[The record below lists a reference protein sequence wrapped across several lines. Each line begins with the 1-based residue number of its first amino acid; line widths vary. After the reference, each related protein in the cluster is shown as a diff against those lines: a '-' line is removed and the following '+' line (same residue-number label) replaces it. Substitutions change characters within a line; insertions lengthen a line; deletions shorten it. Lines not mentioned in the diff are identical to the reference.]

1 MRTLLRPGQRGVL
14 VKVEERGLTSFVIG
28 GAVDQD
34 LIYLDFREALMSF
47 AELEGGAPRPRLLG
61 ERRRPPLGRWWRR
74 PRVGPMTGSAVPKLA
89 TAAAVAGD

>member
-28 GAVDQD
+28 GAVDED
-34 LIYLDFREALMSF
+34 LIYLDFSEALMSF

-61 ERRRPPLGRWWRR
+61 ERRRPPFRR
-74 PRVGPMTGSAVPKLA
+74 LRRTSPAPPA
-89 TAAAVAGD
+89 

>member
-28 GAVDQD
+28 GAADQD

-47 AELEGGAPRPRLLG
+47 AELESGAPQPRLLG
-61 ERRRPPLGRWWRR
+61 ERRRRPLGRMRR
-74 PRVGPMTGSAVPKLA
+74 
-89 TAAAVAGD
+89 TAPALSP